1 MLDYLLLYLH
11 LLTPLAPENGRVDFY
26 DIPDAMNPA
35 PPKDAGPFLND
46 PIVRAA
52 LHAPMSK
59 NWTVHITYPFG
70 STYDVSIGNEHGDP
84 SVEPVAFLTP
94 LFANA
99 SARGIPFVFY
109 SGNDD
114 SDIPHRG
121 TEVVIQNFTFEGIQG
136 FTRRPATPWFDDDG
150 AFAGIVHQERNLT
163 YVLFKGAGHT
173 VPELRPAQALV
184 FLREFVLG
192 DSRNG
197 TVLEDGTVVGGEDA
211 TLAGEFLAGGNE
223 IFYGSAKTEGTY
235 TIPTATI
242 AVWENF
248 IATATATVLPT
259 QTSPPTNGATR
270 LGNASGLVIPLA
282 VILGMA
288 IFVFV
293 EFAV

>member
-1 MLDYLLLYLH
+1 MH
-11 LLTPLAPENGRVDFY
+11 ILTPLAPENGRVDFY
-26 DIPDAMNPA
+26 DIPDATNPA

-46 PIVRAA
+46 PAVRAA
-52 LHAPMSK
+52 LHAPLSK
-59 NWTVHITYPFG
+59 NWSVHITYPFG

-121 TEVVIQNFTFEGIQG
+121 TEVVIQNITFGGIQG
-136 FTRRPATPWFDDDG
+136 FTKRPATAWFDDEG

-192 DSRNG
+192 DNQNG
-197 TVLEDGTVVGGEDA
+197 TVLDDGTVVGGENA
-211 TLAGEFLAGGNE
+211 NLAGEYLAGGNE
-223 IFYGSAKTEGTY
+223 IFYGSAKTEGIY
-235 TIPTATI
+235 TAPSATI
-242 AVWENF
+242 AAWENF
-248 IATATATVLPT
+248 IATATATVLSP
-259 QTSPPTNGATR
+259 QTSSPTNGAT
-270 LGNASGLVIPLA
+270 GNDSDQVVLLTA
-282 VILGMA
+282 ILGMV
-288 IFVFV
+288 IFMFV
-293 EFAV
+293 EFSV